1 MPNFKQKN
9 TKKIRVDK
17 NKTITLDYK
26 HNNIMN
32 DFLNEKTIEIP
43 KLTEE
48 KELLKNKLK
57 NKSENQELS
66 VDDILYIKDRI
77 KEINILLKD
86 KKKQEL
92 EYLLQNSNHIF
103 DYFENKKNITECKNK
118 TTVLDNYFKTR
129 DYNNKIEEKNKNIM
143 IM

>member
-57 NKSENQELS
+57 NKSKNQELS

-118 TTVLDNYFKTR
+118 TTMLDNYFKTG
-129 DYNNKIEEKNKNIM
+129 DYNNKMKKKINIM

>member
-57 NKSENQELS
+57 NKSKNQELS

-103 DYFENKKNITECKNK
+103 DYFEK
-118 TTVLDNYFKTR
+118 
-129 DYNNKIEEKNKNIM
+129 
-143 IM
+143 